1 MNLARN
7 RFLICIAAGSLI
19 VLSPLTPWLR
29 SALSSTHWE
38 TRTSEGFDAL
48 CALNLLSGDTYYL
61 EQYPQEALAFAAP
74 RYAGARLA
82 ARRLKAAIKDEEGG
96 IISAFLTLIFSGGP
110 DSSLDS
116 VLASARAPD
125 KLYMS
130 FRASAFWSEESWTLF
145 RRVLPDVIISLDA
158 MRQAGF
164 HEDWRSLMGKGGSA
178 RAAALRAELAR
189 YDVLGEQA
197 RLVGHELQRGRIEV
211 ILLHYSRP
219 HGIRIQG
226 SRFLTNIG
234 YPASI
239 VLRNAA
245 HEPLHPPYDA
255 ANPRLVDAVGEFARD
270 SLVVRVVRGHNPSLG
285 YTTVTGYVEEDA
297 VQALEQ
303 VVSERM
309 GLAVPARKRWQEGDD
324 GMHLL
329 AAAIY
334 HLILETRFS
343 ETGGRF
349 ETWFIDAVAA
359 GHLNPAEVE
368 RRARAVVGDAAVDR
382 WRLSER

>member
-1 MNLARN
+1 MTSACHRLIACVAVG
-7 RFLICIAAGSLI
+7 FLSSL
-19 VLSPLTPWLR
+19 PLTPWVS
-29 SALSSTHWE
+29 SASSNTRWE

-48 CALNLLSGDTYYL
+48 CALNLLSGDAYYL
-61 EQYPQEALAFAAP
+61 DQYPEDSTTFAAP
-74 RYAGARLA
+74 RYAA
-82 ARRLKAAIKDEEGG
+82 ARRAAQRLKAVIKDEGGG
-96 IISAFLTLIFSGGP
+96 IVSAFLTLIFSGGP
-110 DSSLDS
+110 DSTLAA
-116 VLASARAPD
+116 VLKSARAPAR
-125 KLYMS
+125 LEAS
-130 FRASAFWSEESWTLF
+130 LRASQFWSEESWKTFL
-145 RRVLPDVIISLDA
+145 RVKPDVIAALEG
-158 MRQAGF
+158 MRRAGF
-164 HEDWRSLMGKGGSA
+164 SKDWRSRMSKGGFA
-178 RAAALRAELAR
+178 RAAALRTELAK

-197 RLVGHELQRGRIEV
+197 RLVGHELQQGRIEV

-226 SRFLTNIG
+226 SRFLTNVG
-234 YPASI
+234 YPATI

-255 ANPRLVDAVGEFARD
+255 ANPRLAAAVEAFTGD
-270 SLVVRVVRGHNPSLG
+270 SLIVRIVRGHNPSLG
-285 YTTVTGYVEEDA
+285 YTTVAGYVEEDA

-303 VVSERM
+303 VACERL
-309 GLAVPARKRWQEGDD
+309 GLAVPAEKRWREGDD

-334 HLILETRFS
+334 HLIVETKFA

-359 GHLNPAEVE
+359 GRLSPVEVE

-382 WRLSER
+382 WRSPR